1 MTLKE
6 LSKIIDQGTKIRR
19 ISKPK
24 EIFVWGR
31 MLGLSNKMI
40 QATDWE
46 KAE

>member
-19 ISKPK
+19 IGKPK
-24 EIFVWGR
+24 EIFIWGQ
-31 MLGLSNKMI
+31 MLGFSNKMI

-46 KAE
+46 KAK